1 MAQIKIFLHPLNEYN
16 NTKKEPFIIKQISK
30 EQYMVDII
38 SVIVISAIV
47 FLALRG
53 FEKIITKINNKSKG

>member
-1 MAQIKIFLHPLNEYN
+1 
-16 NTKKEPFIIKQISK
+16 
-30 EQYMVDII
+30 MVDII
-38 SVIVISAIV
+38 SIVVISAIV